1 MMELKLPNF
10 GQSHVLVIGD
20 LMLDRYWTGTT
31 SRVSPEAPVP
41 IVHVKQTEERP
52 GGAGNVALNIVSLGA
67 KVTLLGMC
75 GDDAAGAILENQ
87 LKQAHINTCLL
98 KLKNIP
104 TVTKLRILSR
114 HQQLLRMDFEETFY
128 DQDSSE
134 LIKLYEDNIKTVG
147 AVILSDYGKGTLAC
161 IDKLIA
167 IAIKYRIPVF
177 VDPKTH
183 DFARY
188 AGATMITPNYGEFE
202 AAAGKC
208 VNEED
213 MVAKGRALMQKHH
226 IESLLITRGEKGMTL
241 LNQQDPEVHLPA
253 REREVYDVTGAG
265 DTVIAVMAAAIAAGA
280 NKHDAMMFSNI
291 AAGIVVGKLG
301 AATVS
306 LPELM
311 MVIQTGRRVDTG
323 VMNETQLMLAVHEAR
338 VRGEKIVM
346 TNGCFDILHVGHIAY
361 LKQAKALGDRLII
374 AVNDDQSV
382 KKLKGPG
389 RPINNVDQRMV
400 VLSSLETV
408 DWVVPFSEDT
418 PARLICKVLPDVLV
432 KGGDYK
438 VEQVAGHE
446 AVLANSGEVKIL
458 TFVDDVSTTNM
469 INKINH
475 RMDPAD
481 KPRDDGNEMDPEA
494 LPRDD
499 EERV

>member
-1 MMELKLPNF
+1 MIELKLPNF
-10 GQSHVLVIGD
+10 SQSHVLVIGD
-20 LMLDRYWTGTT
+20 VMLDRYWTGTT

-75 GDDAAGAILENQ
+75 GDDPAGEILENQ
-87 LKQAHINTCLL
+87 LKQANINTRLL
-98 KLKNIP
+98 KLKKVP
-104 TVTKLRILSR
+104 TVTKLRVLSR

-128 DQDSSE
+128 GQDSSE
-134 LIKLYEDNIKTVG
+134 LLRLYEEAIPTVG

-167 IAIKYRIPVF
+167 IAKKHRIPIF
-177 VDPKTH
+177 VDPKSQ
-183 DFARY
+183 DFSRY
-188 AGATMITPNYGEFE
+188 AGATVITPNYGEFE

-208 VNEED
+208 ANEDD
-213 MVAKGRALMQKHH
+213 MIVKGRVLMQKHD
-226 IESLLITRGEKGMTL
+226 IETLLITRGERGMTL
-241 LNQQDPEVHLPA
+241 LNQNDSEVHLPA

-265 DTVIAVMAAAIAAGA
+265 DTVIAVLAAAIACGA
-280 NKHDAMMFSNI
+280 TKLEAMMLSNL

-301 AATVS
+301 AATAS
-306 LPELM
+306 LPELLM
-311 MVIQTGRRVDTG
+311 AIKIGRRVDIG
-323 VMNETQLMLAVHEAR
+323 VMNETQLLIAVNEAR

-361 LKQAKALGDRLII
+361 LNQAKALGDRLII

-389 RPINNVDQRMV
+389 RPINNVDQRMI
-400 VLSSLETV
+400 VLASLESV

-418 PARLICKVLPDVLV
+418 PARVIGKILPDVLV

-438 VEQVAGHE
+438 VEQIAGHE
-446 AVLANSGEVKIL
+446 AVLANGGEVKVL

-469 INKINH
+469 INKIN
-475 RMDPAD
+475 
-481 KPRDDGNEMDPEA
+481 
-494 LPRDD
+494 
-499 EERV
+499 ERKS